1 MLGMAHG
8 TSGGGQIKKS
18 GRKPRKFVISA
29 LTLLVVIAITVF
41 LYFCA
46 QEPGRIAGLQRYGY
60 FGAFL
65 ISLIGNAS
73 ILLPGVSLSLLTGLG
88 VVLYAS
94 AGLVA
99 PVMVGLAGGAGAAIG
114 EIVGYMAGYSGSSV
128 IENRKL
134 FERLSSWVRRWGTL
148 AIFVFTLIPLFFDL
162 VGIAAGAL
170 RYPLWKFVLVCWV
183 GRTLLY
189 VTFVLL
195 AALGWQAVLP
205 FFG

>member
-1 MLGMAHG
+1 MAHIAPG
-8 TSGGGQIKKS
+8 NEQIKKS
-18 GRKPRKFVISA
+18 GKTPRKFIIPVF
-29 LTLLVVIAITVF
+29 TLLIVIAITVF
-41 LYFCA
+41 LYLCA
-46 QEPGRIAGLQRYGY
+46 RDPERIAGLQRYGY
-60 FGAFL
+60 PGAFL

-99 PVMVGLAGGAGAAIG
+99 PIMVGLAGGAGAAIG
-114 EIVGYMAGYSGSSV
+114 EIVGYVAGYSGSGV
-128 IENRKL
+128 IKNRKL
-134 FERLSSWVRRWGTL
+134 YERLSAWVQRWGTV

-170 RYPLWKFVLVCWV
+170 RYPLWKFVLVCWI

-189 VTFVLL
+189 VTFVML
-195 AALGWQAVLP
+195 AALGWHAVLP